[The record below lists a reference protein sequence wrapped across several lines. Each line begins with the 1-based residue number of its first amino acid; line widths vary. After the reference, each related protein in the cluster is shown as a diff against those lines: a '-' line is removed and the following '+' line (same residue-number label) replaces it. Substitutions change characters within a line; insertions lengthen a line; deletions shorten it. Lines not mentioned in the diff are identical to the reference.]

1 MECWRKWDLQI
12 RKHFVNNIKP
22 VSWQKFNK
30 GLSMKQKLAD
40 RG

>member
-1 MECWRKWDLQI
+1 MECWKKWDLQI
-12 RKHFVNNIKP
+12 RKHFVNNIKS